1 MNNRVWFGLSG
12 AGVLI
17 ACVGA
22 LVFARQ
28 AAPQAPAFSPAS
40 DPYASGIFAN
50 GIIESDQGSGQNV
63 NLYPEVAGTV
73 TRVLVAEGQRVD
85 KGAPLLSLDDTVQR
99 ALAAQQR
106 SQADAALAGLQ
117 ELRAQPRREILRVA
131 EAQVRL
137 AESGVKTAHDQ
148 YSKLKALS
156 QLDPGSVSQDVLDNA
171 SNALASAAA
180 ALDVARRQYE
190 LTGAGAWS
198 YDLRNQEL
206 QARALDRSAAAAE
219 ALLEKYTIRAP
230 VDGVV
235 LSVTAAVG
243 SYVSPQGA
251 YGSYTQS
258 LDPVAVVGAPQ
269 EWLGVRCYVDEILL
283 QRLPAPARLKAQMSV
298 RGTAT
303 KVPLEFVRVQPYVSP
318 KIELSAQRQERVD
331 VRVLP
336 VIFRF
341 RRPDGLKLY
350 PGQQVDV
357 YIGEE

>member
-1 MNNRVWFGLSG
+1 
-12 AGVLI
+12 
-17 ACVGA
+17 
-22 LVFARQ
+22 
-28 AAPQAPAFSPAS
+28 
-40 DPYASGIFAN
+40 
-50 GIIESDQGSGQNV
+50 
-63 NLYPEVAGTV
+63 
-73 TRVLVAEGQRVD
+73 
-85 KGAPLLSLDDTVQR
+85 
-99 ALAAQQR
+99 
-106 SQADAALAGLQ
+106 DAALAGLQ